1 VRPRRQPDR
10 EGRTNVETLKSV
22 VIFPGIGKHASKQHK
37 HDGNRDQVSR
47 GEYEGEIRGVVYAN
61 HFGSQRADGAVG
73 ESLEAPLV
81 SVNASAKQQHIKI
94 LAQGRWQQPK
104 MNDHR
109 INRKRRQHRGQY
121 HTHGVPLA
129 RQGVDSLG
137 YSAHSHFG
145 YLLFRW
151 RGGSSRTSNRLIS
164 LDQLRVAICIQQTG
178 SARRAIVW
186 SKPHIIPAAIA
197 GGNYPSNQL
206 PTLGRSPFNAAS
218 EPSPKPHYPTLAR
231 LHPGC

>member
-1 VRPRRQPDR
+1 M
-10 EGRTNVETLKSV
+10 

-37 HDGNRDQVSR
+37 HDGNRDQVRR
-47 GEYEGEIRGVVYAN
+47 GGYEGEIRGVVYAN

-81 SVNASAKQQHIKI
+81 SVNASAKQHIKI
-94 LAQGRWQQPK
+94 LAKGRWQQPK

-121 HTHGVPLA
+121 HTHGVPLT
-129 RQGVDSLG
+129 RRGVDSLG

-151 RGGSSRTSNRLIS
+151 RGGSSRHRIDSLHWIS
-164 LDQLRVAICIQQTG
+164 FG
-178 SARRAIVW
+178 
-186 SKPHIIPAAIA
+186 
-197 GGNYPSNQL
+197 
-206 PTLGRSPFNAAS
+206 
-218 EPSPKPHYPTLAR
+218 
-231 LHPGC
+231 